1 MGEIGERGVGVV
13 WGASSFWKGVEMNN
27 QKLGCDDIF
36 WGASYLEGQKYE
48 SVILIVNGDGIW

>member
-1 MGEIGERGVGVV
+1 
-13 WGASSFWKGVEMNN
+13 MNN

-48 SVILIVNGDGIW
+48 SVILIVNGDGI